1 LRTDCFPDTVV
12 RVQVPSFF
20 GFYLWGI
27 SDPIRASPTIATKYN
42 SPILADTDYL
52 LAANAG
58 RFETVAA
65 GSVE

>member
-1 LRTDCFPDTVV
+1 
-12 RVQVPSFF
+12 VPSFF

-52 LAANAG
+52 LAANGG
-58 RFETVAA
+58 RFDTVAA

>member
-1 LRTDCFPDTVV
+1 M
-12 RVQVPSFF
+12 PSFF

-27 SDPIRASPTIATKYN
+27 SDAIRAGPTIVIKYN
-42 SPILADTDYL
+42 SPIFAFADADYL

-65 GSVE
+65 SGVE

>member
-1 LRTDCFPDTVV
+1 VV

-52 LAANAG
+52 LFPNAG